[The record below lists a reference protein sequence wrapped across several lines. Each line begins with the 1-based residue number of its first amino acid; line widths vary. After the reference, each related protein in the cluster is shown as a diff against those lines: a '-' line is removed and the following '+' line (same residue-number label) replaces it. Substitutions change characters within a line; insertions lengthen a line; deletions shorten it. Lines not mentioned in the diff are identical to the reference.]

1 MISNIIVLIAVAIS
15 IYLFT
20 FSQSVTILFPS
31 LLIGIAIGLQWYLGK
46 HKKANQEDWAIE
58 EENQE
63 DWAIEE
69 DLTGKRIH
77 KDVYYSIIGIVGML
91 ATSLFVGYISYKALD
106 LSVTNSALFGI
117 EMAVAEEMFFRGVVF
132 NYLLDEIVHH
142 PTMAMLASAIIFMI
156 YHSAVY
162 GGNEASLLYV
172 FIGGFILA
180 WVTYKSGSL
189 TSSMIAHSVNNIL
202 AAFSLVVVSDKFIAA
217 TTLLHIIKL
226 GTHL

>member
-46 HKKANQEDWAIE
+46 HKKA
-58 EENQE
+58 NQE

-226 GTHL
+226 GLHL

>member
-1 MISNIIVLIAVAIS
+1 MPLRREKISNIIVLIAVAIS

-46 HKKANQEDWAIE
+46 HKKA
-58 EENQE
+58 NQE

-189 TSSMIAHSVNNIL
+189 TSS
-202 AAFSLVVVSDKFIAA
+202 
-217 TTLLHIIKL
+217 
-226 GTHL
+226 

>member
-46 HKKANQEDWAIE
+46 HKKA
-58 EENQE
+58 NQE

-202 AAFSLVVVSDKFIAA
+202 AAFSLIVVSDKFIAA

-226 GTHL
+226 GLHL